1 MTTEMKF
8 GMLST
13 MEGAP
18 RGVAIWCAMSPARMT
33 SAGRRLVEYTD
44 VFDELSEL
52 AESTRPGWSA
62 KPDRLKAVGLASI
75 LMQKLASLPLHLVG
89 SCSGNRA
96 YDLATL
102 FRFSAADAFSG
113 YFAMGWKAGYPSLTR
128 LVGSASE
135 SSQALALAGRLL
147 GETPS
152 PAALDALEAKIL
164 VLLPHLDT
172 PELRAAP
179 ALARVAAIEPF
190 SGRSVLLARLR
201 LEHWRPIR
209 RQPPPTHSR
218 GVASLASRP
227 RYYF

>member
-1 MTTEMKF
+1 
-8 GMLST
+8 
-13 MEGAP
+13 
-18 RGVAIWCAMSPARMT
+18 MT
-33 SAGRRLVEYTD
+33 SAGRRQVEYTD

-62 KPDRLKAVGLASI
+62 KSDRLKAVGLASI

-102 FRFSAADAFSG
+102 FRFPAADAFSG

-147 GETPS
+147 GKHHHQLRWTRS
-152 PAALDALEAKIL
+152 KLKSWCFCRISIRLSS
-164 VLLPHLDT
+164 
-172 PELRAAP
+172 ELRLLSRESRP
-179 ALARVAAIEPF
+179 SSLF
-190 SGRSVLLARLR
+190 SGKSVLLARLR
-201 LEHWRPIR
+201 LEHWRPMR

-218 GVASLASRP
+218 GVASLASRL